1 MIESITT
8 GVAYGAALCWI
19 SVCLV
24 ASFRPSSLASPY
36 WSEVKGLRMD
46 TFGEI
51 CFLIVAFTL
60 VVSEFLRLRRKQGQ
74 KEARQHVQAGS
85 AFKPLAT
92 AVAEV
97 IALLS
102 SGLVVYV
109 SVNAVTHPDTLVL
122 RVTHFATWPT
132 EGTVRIAALFL
143 SACSVAFLRY
153 EAIKASGSTGRKGE
167 WASPTDEPLG
177 EPSKHNAPPD

>member
-1 MIESITT
+1 
-8 GVAYGAALCWI
+8 VAYGAALCWA

-24 ASFRPSSLASPY
+24 ASFRPNNLANPY
-36 WSEVKGLRMD
+36 WSEAKWLRTD
-46 TFGEI
+46 TCGVI
-51 CFLIVAFTL
+51 CFLIVALTL

-85 AFKPLAT
+85 AFEPFAT

-97 IALLS
+97 IVLLS

-132 EGTVRIAALFL
+132 EGTTRIAALFL
-143 SACSVAFLRY
+143 SVCSVAFLRY
-153 EAIKASGSTGRKGE
+153 QTIDASRSTGRKG
-167 WASPTDEPLG
+167 A
-177 EPSKHNAPPD
+177 